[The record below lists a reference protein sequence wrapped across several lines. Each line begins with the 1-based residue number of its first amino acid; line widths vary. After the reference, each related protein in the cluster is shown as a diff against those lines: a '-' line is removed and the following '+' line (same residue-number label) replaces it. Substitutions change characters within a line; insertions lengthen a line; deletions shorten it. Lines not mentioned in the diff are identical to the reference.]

1 MQLFADEFSEN
12 EGRGKTIVF
21 RPKRYA
27 SDVALELAKG
37 LLDGSIVLQHHE
49 SNSAASR
56 ALLEHLPTAS
66 GLSFSEDRGYL
77 LLISKG
83 PDEVPVQITLD
94 LFKSSLATKLDM
106 LSAEL
111 AELKKIQKAAE
122 GLQQRGPANRPAP
135 TQNETELN
143 EIKLVFEELEQ
154 RFRNSLST
162 LTQPDSPSPS
172 SQSRK

>member
-1 MQLFADEFSEN
+1 
-12 EGRGKTIVF
+12 
-21 RPKRYA
+21 
-27 SDVALELAKG
+27 
-37 LLDGSIVLQHHE
+37 
-49 SNSAASR
+49 
-56 ALLEHLPTAS
+56 
-66 GLSFSEDRGYL
+66 
-77 LLISKG
+77 
-83 PDEVPVQITLD
+83 
-94 LFKSSLATKLDM
+94 M

-143 EIKLVFEELEQ
+143 EIKLLFEELEQ

-162 LTQPDSPSPS
+162 LTQPDSASPS